1 MSFNLSQLPAAE
13 RTAIQHHRQCC
24 FESYQRQQE
33 QDAQLAVEA
42 AWEFGRLMSAREE
55 KKAGWRDWVRQQ
67 LLAMDD
73 PQLVARLSRRL
84 SLHIKAGSLAYPS

>member
-13 RTAIQHHRQCC
+13 RTAIQHHRQYC

-33 QDAQLAVEA
+33 MDAQLALEA

-55 KKAGWRDWVRQQ
+55 KKAGWRDWVGQQ

-73 PQLVARLSRRL
+73 PQLVAKLTRRL
-84 SLHIKAGSLAYPS
+84 NLHLKQQG